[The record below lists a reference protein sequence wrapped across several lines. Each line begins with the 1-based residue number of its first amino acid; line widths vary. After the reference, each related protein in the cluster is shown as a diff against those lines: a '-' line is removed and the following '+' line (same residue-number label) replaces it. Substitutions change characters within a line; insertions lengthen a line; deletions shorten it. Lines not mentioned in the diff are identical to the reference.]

1 MELAKVGNA
10 DPPSLLPSIRRGSQ
24 SKEDPA
30 RTATTPQ
37 KNRFGIFTDQ
47 SDSQPPDAPAAQPAS
62 MGGDRNRGA
71 TRSIPGRSG
80 SRGPSADS
88 ERQRALQVIK
98 ELIIIR

>member
-1 MELAKVGNA
+1 MTKVGNA
-10 DPPSLLPSIRRGSQ
+10 DPPSFLPSIRRGSQ

-62 MGGDRNRGA
+62 MPPPMGGDRNRGA

-98 ELIIIR
+98 H